1 MGTAPTRNL
10 VSGGASGRKLLG
22 KFKVG
27 AFAATFAAS
36 QMNRLLALSGWCYGA
51 KHDAGCTV
59 RARRRLVDFWWA
71 VAHASPK
78 ARLALCLRCNS
89 SMAC

>member
-1 MGTAPTRNL
+1 VPL
-10 VSGGASGRKLLG
+10 GGKLLG
-22 KFKVG
+22 KFEVG
-27 AFAATFAAS
+27 AFVAAFAAS
-36 QMNRLLALSGWCYGA
+36 QINRLLPLSGWRYRSKHGA
-51 KHDAGCTV
+51 GRTM
-59 RARRRLVDFWWA
+59 RTRRRLFDLWRA